1 MRLFF
6 PQETHPAE
14 TRVAAVPAAVAKLV
28 RLGAAVEIERGYG
41 ARVHFSDDD
50 YGAAGAT
57 LATDRAAALAGAD
70 VVLRLRP
77 PPVEEIARLK
87 RGCIHVSYLDPFND
101 LALVRQLADAGVS
114 AIAMEL
120 IPRSTLAQKM
130 DALSSQASLGG
141 YVAVLLAAEHSP
153 HVFPMMMTP
162 SGTIRP
168 ARVFVIGV
176 GVAGLQAIA
185 TAKRLGAAVSA
196 FDTRPVVEDQVRSLG
211 AKFVKVDLGELGQ
224 TAQGYAQALTP
235 EQLAKQ
241 RDAMAAECA
250 EADVVITTAQ
260 VFGRKAPVIVT
271 TAMVEKMR
279 AGSVIVDMAV
289 ESGGNVECARLGEAT
304 DVRGVSVLGF
314 ANLPGRVAVT
324 ASQMYANN
332 LANLTEHFWN
342 KTAKTFTLDPLDP
355 LLTACLVTHGGAVC
369 NETIRN
375 LMPATP

>member
-1 MRLFF
+1 MRILF
-6 PQETHPAE
+6 PKETHPAE
-14 TRVAAVPAAVAKLV
+14 TRVAAVPATVAKLV
-28 RLGAAVEIERGYG
+28 RLGAEVQVETALG
-41 ARVHFSDDD
+41 ASVHFSNED
-50 YGAAGAT
+50 YRAAGASI
-57 LATDRAAALAGAD
+57 APDRAAALAAAD
-70 VVLRLRP
+70 AVLRLGKP
-77 PPVEEIARLK
+77 PAEEIARLR
-87 RGCIHVSYLDPFND
+87 RGCIHVSYLDPFNEP
-101 LALVRQLADAGVS
+101 ALIRQLAEAGVS
-114 AIAMEL
+114 AIAMEM

-168 ARVFVIGV
+168 ARVFIIGV

-196 FDTRPVVEDQVRSLG
+196 FDTRPVVEEQVRSLG
-211 AKFVKVDLGELGQ
+211 AKFVKVDLGEMGQ

-235 EQLAKQ
+235 EQLVRQ
-241 RDAMAAECA
+241 REAMAAECA

-260 VFGRKAPVIVT
+260 VFGKKAPVIVT

-279 AGSVIVDMAV
+279 TGSVIVDMAI
-289 ESGGNVECARLGEAT
+289 ESGGNVECARLGEA
-304 DVRGVSVLGF
+304 VNVGGVSVLGF

-332 LANLTEHFWN
+332 LCNLVEHFWD
-342 KTAKTFTLDPLDP
+342 KKAKTFTLDPADP
-355 LLTACLVTHGGAVC
+355 LLAACLVTHGGV
-369 NETIRN
+369 IR
-375 LMPATP
+375 LPSLQKP

>member
-6 PQETHPAE
+6 PKETHPAE
-14 TRVAAVPAAVAKLV
+14 TRAAAVPATVAKLV
-28 RLGAAVEIERGYG
+28 RLGAEVEVESGLG
-41 ARVHFSDDD
+41 ATVHFSDDD
-50 YGAAGAT
+50 YRAAGAT
-57 LATDRAAALAGAD
+57 ITHDRTAALAAAD
-70 VVLRLRP
+70 VVLRLRRP
-77 PPVEEIARLK
+77 PEDEIARLK
-87 RGCIHVSYLDPFND
+87 RGCIHVSYLDPFHEP
-101 LALVRQLADAGVS
+101 ALIRQLADAGVS
-114 AIAMEL
+114 AIAMEM

-168 ARVFVIGV
+168 ARVFIIGV

-196 FDTRPVVEDQVRSLG
+196 FDTRPVVEDQVRSLS
-211 AKFVKVDLGELGQ
+211 AKFVKVDLGEMGQ

-241 RDAMAAECA
+241 REAMAAECA

-260 VFGRKAPVIVT
+260 VFGKKAPVIVT

-279 AGSVIVDMAV
+279 AGSVVVDMAV
-289 ESGGNVECARLGEAT
+289 ESGGNVECTRLGEAVNI
-304 DVRGVSVLGF
+304 DGVSVLGF

-332 LANLTEHFWN
+332 LCNLVEHFWN
-342 KTAKTFTLDPLDP
+342 KTAKTFTLDPADP
-355 LLTACLVTHGGAVC
+355 LLAACLVTHGGAIC
-369 NETIRN
+369 HPS
-375 LMPATP
+375 LQKP